1 MTRVRRLTTL
11 CLLSLALTGPTLA
24 WADAGHDHGPAPVA
38 AVGAGA
44 LPRFTAESDDF
55 ELVGV
60 LNGQQ
65 LALYLD
71 HASDNRP
78 VQGAKLELE
87 LGGVKLALKA
97 RGDGEF
103 EATLAQPLQAGV
115 ISVSA
120 TVVAGAQSD
129 LLAGDWEIKA
139 DAPTSTSPGGP
150 AWKAYGAWAATGLLA
165 LALLWVGWRRL
176 RATRAASVG
185 GAA

>member
-1 MTRVRRLTTL
+1 MTRARRLTTL
-11 CLLSLALTGPTLA
+11 CLLSLALAGPPPT

-38 AVGAGA
+38 TVGAGA

-60 LNGQQ
+60 LDGQQ
-65 LALYLD
+65 LSLYLD

-87 LGGVKLALKA
+87 LGGVKLALTA

-103 EATLAQPLQAGV
+103 AATLAQPLKPGV
-115 ISVSA
+115 VSVSA
-120 TVVAGAQSD
+120 TVVAGTQSD

-139 DAPTSTSPGGP
+139 DAPSDVSPGRP
-150 AWKAYGAWAATGLLA
+150 AWKVYGTWAATGLLA

-176 RATRAASVG
+176 RATRTASVG

>member
-1 MTRVRRLTTL
+1 MIPARSHTAL
-11 CLLSLALTGPTLA
+11 CLLSLVLAGPPLA
-24 WADAGHDHGPAPVA
+24 WADAGHDHGPAPA
-38 AVGAGA
+38 ATVSAGA
-44 LPRFTAESDDF
+44 LPRFTAASDDF

-103 EATLAQPLQAGV
+103 EVTLAQPLKPGV
-115 ISVSA
+115 VSVSA

-129 LLAGDWEIKA
+129 LLAGDWDIKA
-139 DAPTSTSPGGP
+139 DAPTNANVGGP
-150 AWKAYGAWAATGLLA
+150 TWKAYGAWAATGLLVV
-165 LALLWVGWRRL
+165 ALLSVGWRRL
-176 RATRAASVG
+176 RASRAVSVG

>member
-1 MTRVRRLTTL
+1 MIRARSLSAL
-11 CLLSLALTGPTLA
+11 CLLSLAISSSSLA
-24 WADAGHDHGPAPVA
+24 WADAGHDHGPAPTA

-44 LPRFTAESDDF
+44 SPRFTAASDDF

-87 LGGVKLALKA
+87 IGGAKIAVKA
-97 RGDGEF
+97 GGEGEF
-103 EATLAQPLQAGV
+103 EATLAQPLKPGV

-120 TVVAGAQSD
+120 SVVVGAQSD

-139 DAPTSTSPGGP
+139 DAQTDANPGRTS
-150 AWKAYGAWAATGLLA
+150 WRAYGVWVIGGLLT
-165 LALLWVGWRRL
+165 LVLLLVGWRRL
-176 RATRAASVG
+176 RATRGSTLG

>member
-1 MTRVRRLTTL
+1 MIRARQLSAL
-11 CLLSLALTGPTLA
+11 CLLGFVLVAAPLAR
-24 WADAGHDHGPAPVA
+24 ADAGHDHGLAPVA
-38 AVGAGA
+38 SVGAGA
-44 LPRFTAESDDF
+44 LPRFTAASDDF

-65 LALYLD
+65 LSLYLD

-87 LGGVKLALKA
+87 LGGVKLALTA

-103 EATLAQPLQAGV
+103 AATLAQPLKPGV

-120 TVVAGAQSD
+120 TVVVGAQSD

-139 DAPTSTSPGGP
+139 DAPSDASVGRP
-150 AWKAYGAWAATGLLA
+150 AWKVYGTWAATGLLA

-176 RATRAASVG
+176 RAIRAASVG